1 MNTLKIETLPVG
13 SSRLAR
19 CLFVIAAGLGVSRF
33 ALSTALADGDVVTA
47 VSSQVSSDY
56 VRKRLPDG
64 SIEPET
70 YTFGKGGHLAGTMRD
85 DSVDKLDF
93 MDLAKTIA
101 VPLASRQYVPATDK
115 DPNATHLLIMV
126 YWGKTSGAEDA
137 SDSAVYENLQSSQT
151 SAPPPPP
158 PPPTGNSHVAAGSG
172 IAATVMNTARQDTTT
187 GAFASVAA
195 ENALRD
201 QADLR
206 NARLLG
212 YDAELA
218 AASGLEMTAFRNRR
232 DDLIAEIEENRYFIV
247 LMAYDF
253 QALWKHKQHKL
264 LWVARMS
271 VRERGTNFTR
281 VLPSMVQYAS
291 QFFGEDSH
299 GLLRRTLPQGHVE
312 VGELRNLGDVPQK

>member
-1 MNTLKIETLPVG
+1 
-13 SSRLAR
+13 
-19 CLFVIAAGLGVSRF
+19 
-33 ALSTALADGDVVTA
+33 
-47 VSSQVSSDY
+47 
-56 VRKRLPDG
+56 
-64 SIEPET
+64 
-70 YTFGKGGHLAGTMRD
+70 
-85 DSVDKLDF
+85 
-93 MDLAKTIA
+93 
-101 VPLASRQYVPATDK
+101 
-115 DPNATHLLIMV
+115 
-126 YWGKTSGAEDA
+126 
-137 SDSAVYENLQSSQT
+137 
-151 SAPPPPP
+151 
-158 PPPTGNSHVAAGSG
+158 VAAGSG